1 VAKAKARSRVDSST
15 SSQDTS
21 SNNTSIVKPSSDKL
35 KQGAWA
41 EQYYLVRAE
50 VSKVTWPTREE
61 SRKLTIA
68 VTTGTVVIALFLFAV
83 DLLFEIVIA
92 GLISINVVAIVG
104 ALVLVAI
111 VSAAFYANNQTI

>member
-1 VAKAKARSRVDSST
+1 MAKAKARSRVDSST